1 MATVHRHLSAS
12 ATHVFDVL
20 TDPETYPEWLV
31 GAQAIRNVTDGW
43 PAVGSAFDHRVG
55 WGPLQI
61 PDRTTVRRIV
71 RPRLLELQVRARP
84 LIEAVATFELSD
96 DDDGCTIIIDESP
109 SGVFKF
115 ASPLFDPL
123 IRARNRRSLDRLAE
137 VVERAPR
144 PAATTS

>member
-1 MATVHRHLSAS
+1 MASVHRHLSAS
-12 ATHVFDVL
+12 ATEVFEVL
-20 TDPETYPEWLV
+20 TDPETYPRWLV

-96 DDDGCTIIIDESP
+96 DDDGCTLTISEEP
-109 SGVFKF
+109 WGPFRF
-115 ASPLFDPL
+115 GAFLFDPM
-123 IRARNRRSLDRLAE
+123 IRARNRRSLERLAE
-137 VVERAPR
+137 VVESAPR
-144 PAATTS
+144 PAAAT